1 MVKLPL
7 NNCCKDKS
15 FNCNKVI
22 NNNSK
27 LCNSSSVNS
36 KIWYAR
42 PNNNKSSN
50 STSKGKLSTNLIN
63 NINNSKKDINPLLSN
78 TLQVEGNK
86 NKLLKIL
93 LNKNK
98 IYLPKIKFFKKK
110 SIKKWKSTKSKT
122 KLNKSLS
129 SKKAKIFKRITGL
142 RWEQSKETFKLL
154 NKIMKKCNIFV
165 LKKLLN
171 YKTLLIRLKAN

>member
-7 NNCCKDKS
+7 NNSCKDKS

-27 LCNSSSVNS
+27 LCNSSSVNF
-36 KIWYAR
+36 KIWYER
-42 PNNNKSSN
+42 PNNKKSSN
-50 STSKGKLSTNLIN
+50 STRNDKLSINSIN
-63 NINNSKKDINPLLSN
+63 NINNSKKDINLLLSN

-93 LNKNK
+93 SSKNK

-110 SIKKWKSTKSKT
+110 SIKKWKSMKSKI
-122 KLNKSLS
+122 KLNKSSS
-129 SKKAKIFKRITGL
+129 SKRVKIFKRITEL
-142 RWEQSKETFKLL
+142 KWEQSRETFKLL